1 MGTPR
6 SAAAHHQRQ
15 MAESF
20 GSDADRYDRARMD
33 YPDELIA
40 RVLELA
46 PGPEVLDVGCGTGI
60 EARQLQVTGANVLGV
75 EPDARMAAYA
85 RSRGLVVEESRF
97 EDWDA
102 AGRTFDAVVAAQAW
116 HWVDPVAGAAKV
128 RDVLRPGGLFAA
140 FWNVYD
146 PPAPVGDAL
155 LDGLSQVAPDLPLD
169 REAMKQAD
177 KTYEEGARQVGERFV
192 ELGGFTEP
200 EPWRFCWSREV
211 TREEWLDFVPTQGFL
226 TRLSAEQ
233 RAPVLELVG
242 AAIDALGPGGSFTLN
257 TVTVGIAVPLQQEP

>member
-1 MGTPR
+1 MDASG
-6 SAAAHHQRQ
+6 SDAAYRQRQ

-20 GSDADRYDRARMD
+20 GVDTDRYDRARMA

-40 RVLELA
+40 RILERS
-46 PGPEVLDVGCGTGI
+46 PGHDVLDVGCGTGI
-60 EARQLQVTGANVLGV
+60 EARQLQAVGASVIGV

-102 AGRTFDAVVAAQAW
+102 AGRTFDTVVAAQAR
-116 HWVDPVAGAAKV
+116 HWVDPVVGAAKA

-140 FWNVYD
+140 FWNVYE

-155 LDGLSQVAPDLPLD
+155 LEGLRKVAPDRPLGLG
-169 REAMKQAD
+169 AMKQAD

-192 ELGGFTEP
+192 ELGGFAEP
-200 EPWRFCWSREV
+200 EPWRFSWSRDV

-233 RAPVLELVG
+233 CAPVLEVVG
-242 AAIDALGPGGSFTLN
+242 AAIDDLGGAFTLD
-257 TVTVGIAVPLQQEP
+257 TVTVGIAVPFQQFP

>member
-1 MGTPR
+1 
-6 SAAAHHQRQ
+6 

-20 GSDADRYDRARMD
+20 GADADRYDRARMA

-40 RVLELA
+40 LIMEHS
-46 PGPEVLDVGCGTGI
+46 PGLDVLDVGCGTGI
-60 EARQLQVTGANVLGV
+60 EARQLQAVGASVLGV

-102 AGRTFDAVVAAQAW
+102 AGRTFDAVVSAQAW

-140 FWNVYD
+140 FWNVYA

-155 LDGLSQVAPDLPLD
+155 LDGLRKVMPDLPLD
-169 REAMKQAD
+169 PSAMKQAD
-177 KTYEEGARQVGERFV
+177 TTYAEGARQVGERFV
-192 ELGGFTEP
+192 ELGGFAEP
-200 EPWRFCWSREV
+200 EPWRFSWSRDV

-226 TRLSAEQ
+226 TRLSPDQ
-233 RAPVLELVG
+233 CAPVLEVVG
-242 AAIDALGPGGSFTLN
+242 AAIDDLGGTFTLN
-257 TVTVGIAVPLQQEP
+257 SVTVGVAVPLRRVP

>member
-1 MGTPR
+1 MTASGSNP
-6 SAAAHHQRQ
+6 AHRQRQ

-20 GSDADRYDRARMD
+20 GADADRYDRARMA

-40 RVLELA
+40 RVQELS

-60 EARQLQVTGANVLGV
+60 EARQLQAAGASVLGI

-102 AGRTFDAVVAAQAW
+102 AGRTFDAVVSAQAW
-116 HWVDPVAGAAKV
+116 HWVDPAAGAAKV

-140 FWNVYD
+140 FWNVYA

-155 LDGLSQVAPDLPLD
+155 LDGLRTVMPDLPLD
-169 REAMKQAD
+169 PAAMKQAD

-192 ELGGFTEP
+192 GLGGFAEP
-200 EPWRFCWSREV
+200 EPWRFSWSRDV
-211 TREEWLDFVPTQGFL
+211 SRAEWLDFVPTQGLL
-226 TRLSAEQ
+226 TRLSPEQ
-233 RAPVLELVG
+233 CAPVLEVVG
-242 AAIDALGPGGSFTLN
+242 AAIDDLGGRFTLN
-257 TVTVGIAVPLQQEP
+257 TVTVGIAVPLRRVP

>member
-1 MGTPR
+1 MVTSESGPSHR
-6 SAAAHHQRQ
+6 HRQ

-20 GSDADRYDRARMD
+20 GADVDRYDRARMA

-40 RVLELA
+40 RIMEHS
-46 PGPEVLDVGCGTGI
+46 PGVDVLDVGCGTGI
-60 EARQLQVTGANVLGV
+60 EARQLQAVGATVLGV

-102 AGRTFDAVVAAQAW
+102 AGRTFDTVISAQAW
-116 HWVDPVAGAAKV
+116 HWIDPVAGAAKV

-140 FWNVYD
+140 FWNVYE

-155 LDGLSQVAPDLPLD
+155 LEGLREVAPDLPLGLG
-169 REAMKQAD
+169 AMKQAD

-192 ELGGFTEP
+192 ELGGFAEP
-200 EPWRFCWSREV
+200 EPWRFSWSRDV

-226 TRLSAEQ
+226 TQLSAEQ
-233 RAPVLELVG
+233 CAPVLEAVG
-242 AAIDALGPGGSFTLN
+242 AAIDDLGGAFTLN
-257 TVTVGIAVPLQQEP
+257 TVTVGIAVPLRRVP

>member
-1 MGTPR
+1 MVTSG
-6 SAAAHHQRQ
+6 SEAAHRQRQ

-20 GSDADRYDRARMD
+20 GADADRYDRARMA

-40 RVLELA
+40 RILELS
-46 PGPEVLDVGCGTGI
+46 PGPDVLDVGCGTGI
-60 EARQLQVTGANVLGV
+60 EARQLQAAGASVLGV

-128 RDVLRPGGLFAA
+128 SDLLRPGGLFAA
-140 FWNVYD
+140 FWNVYE

-155 LDGLSQVAPDLPLD
+155 LEGLKEVVPDLPLGLG
-169 REAMKQAD
+169 AMKQAD

-192 ELGGFTEP
+192 ERGGFAEP
-200 EPWRFCWSREV
+200 EPWRFSWSRDF

-226 TRLSAEQ
+226 TRLSPEQ
-233 RAPVLELVG
+233 CAPVLEVVG
-242 AAIDALGPGGSFTLN
+242 AAIDDLGGKFTLN
-257 TVTVGIAVPLQQEP
+257 TVTVGIAVPLRRVP